1 MFKVVVTDYEFA
13 DLESERQVLE
23 AAGLTLVPAQART
36 EDELIEICADAD
48 AVINQYA
55 PVTAEVIRNL
65 NRCQVISRYGIGL
78 NTIDVPAATAA
89 GIAVANVPDGS
100 LEEVSDHAAAQI
112 LTLARG
118 LHRYDAAIRRGTW
131 DYTVAKPLRRLRGRT
146 LGLVGFGRIPQRLA
160 EKMSG
165 FGMTLLAHDPYPDP
179 AVAARLGVRLVDLDT
194 LCREA
199 DVVSV
204 HTPLTEQTEGMIGP
218 GRFAAMKPTAC
229 LVNTARGPVVDEAA
243 LIAALRSGRI
253 AGAALDVFA
262 HEPIGPDSPLAELDN
277 VVLTPHTAWYS
288 EDSEIE
294 IRTKTARNVVDVA
307 EGRPPTYL
315 VNHDVAAAP
324 HSSARPARPAG
335 GRRT

>member
-1 MFKVVVTDYEFA
+1 MFTVVVTDYEFA
-13 DLESERQVLE
+13 DLEPERQVLE
-23 AAGLTLVPAQART
+23 AAGLNLVPAQART

-78 NTIDVPAATAA
+78 NTIDVPAATAE

-160 EKMSG
+160 EKMGG
-165 FGMTLLAHDPYPDP
+165 FGMTLLAHDPFAD
-179 AVAARLGVRLVDLDT
+179 ASRAAALGVRLVDLDT
-194 LCREA
+194 LCRES

-204 HTPLTEQTEGMIGP
+204 HAPLTADTEGMIGP
-218 GRFAAMKPTAC
+218 GQFAAMKPTAC
-229 LVNTARGPVVDEAA
+229 LVNTARGPVVDETA
-243 LIAALRSGRI
+243 LIDALRSGRI

-262 HEPIGPDSPLAELDN
+262 HEPIGPDSPLARCEN

-294 IRTKTARNVVDVA
+294 IRTKTARNVVEVA
-307 EGRPPTYL
+307 QGRLPTYL
-315 VNHDVAAAP
+315 VNHDVDHRVIAAP
-324 HSSARPARPAG
+324 HSIAR
-335 GRRT
+335 